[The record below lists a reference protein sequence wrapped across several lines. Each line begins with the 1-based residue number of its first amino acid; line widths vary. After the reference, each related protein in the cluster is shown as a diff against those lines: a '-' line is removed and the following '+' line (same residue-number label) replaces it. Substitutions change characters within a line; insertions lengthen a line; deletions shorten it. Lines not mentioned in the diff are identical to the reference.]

1 MIEIAGVTHKLGG
14 VVVLDDISLTLPA
27 GGVTALIGPN
37 GAGKSTLLSLV
48 ARLQTLQRGQIRVAG
63 LPVDSTPGRD
73 LARVMAILRQDAGP
87 PTRLRVEELVSFGR
101 FPHSQGRLTSE
112 DRHIIRATME
122 RFDLTDLAGRFLDTL
137 SGGQRQR
144 AWVAMVFC
152 QGTDYVLLDEP
163 LNNLDLYH
171 ARSLMKTLT
180 RVATEFGR
188 TVVVVLHDVNHAAA
202 YADRVIAM
210 KGGRVVAAGSTNDVL
225 TPAILEDVYGFPMDV
240 VAING
245 RRLVLHHA

>member
-1 MIEIAGVTHKLGG
+1 MIEIADVTHKLGG

-48 ARLQTLQRGQIRVAG
+48 ARLQPLQRGQIRVAG
-63 LPVDSTPGRD
+63 LAVDSTPGRD
-73 LARVMAILRQDAGP
+73 LARVMAILRQDTGP
-87 PTRLRVEELVSFGR
+87 ATRLRVEELVSFGR

-112 DRHIIRATME
+112 DRHIILATME

-171 ARSLMKTLT
+171 ARSLMQTLT
-180 RVATEFGR
+180 RVATESGR

-202 YADRVIAM
+202 YADRVVAM
-210 KGGRVVAAGSTNDVL
+210 KSGRIVAAGPTNDVL
-225 TPAILEDVYGFPMDV
+225 TPAILEDVYGFRMDV
-240 VAING
+240 VVIGG